1 MEGTLS
7 TSTGLGPAAST
18 AQRGPAQGLNAGVN
32 RAPATASNNPP
43 AVTNGPIDILNQPA
57 VKKSLPA
64 ILVIAALFVFALLFS
79 WIQGQNMRTLYPGMT
94 DNDRHASFQ
103 ALQNAGFSPQLDSAT
118 GELKI
123 PSDQYH
129 EARLILAS
137 QSLPSS
143 AGTGGFASLS
153 ESADMTTSQFMEQV
167 KYMNAMEQEL
177 ARSISQIS
185 TIKSARVHIAAAKQ
199 SVFVRDRTPTKA
211 SLVVTPQPGRRI
223 TDAQVQAIVHMVS
236 SSIPYLAA
244 ADVAVIDH
252 MGNLLTDSTD
262 SDTTLGITAGQL
274 GYQQRVEEIYR
285 SRIDALLTPIIGSGN
300 VQSVVNIELDFT
312 QVESTLEQYDKEGKG
327 GATRSEVLNVDTT
340 GSLSA
345 GGIPGAPSNLIQA
358 NGNTAN
364 GDATTTETAGR
375 SQTTRNYELDR
386 SVQHIKQAMGGVDK
400 VSVAIVLN
408 QRALSQK
415 LEASAG
421 RTVTDDMITA
431 EIARLTSLVEGI
443 VSYDANRGDQVKIIA
458 SDFEVIEPIEIET
471 SWMDNADLLTIG
483 QTLIAAIAFIAL
495 LMLVVR
501 PAIQATGAIKAQ
513 ERAAQKP
520 QASGH
525 AGLAQTAGVA
535 SGETERLLASDQSSS
550 SETAEQARIKSANT
564 YDEKVNLIRSL
575 VVQDSGRIANVLK
588 SVIKSG

>member
-32 RAPATASNNPP
+32 RPPTTTSNNTPATTSRPL
-43 AVTNGPIDILNQPA
+43 DLLNQPA

-143 AGTGGFASLS
+143 AGAGGFASLS
-153 ESADMTTSQFMEQV
+153 ENADMTTSQFMEQV

-177 ARSISQIS
+177 ARSVSQIS

-252 MGNLLTDSTD
+252 MGNLLTDSSD
-262 SDTTLGITAGQL
+262 SDTALGITAGQL

-285 SRIDALLTPIIGSGN
+285 SRIDAMLTPIIGSGN

-327 GATRSEVLNVDTT
+327 GVTRSEVLNVDTT
-340 GSLSA
+340 GSVSA
-345 GGIPGAPSNLIQA
+345 GGIPGAPSNLIQ
-358 NGNTAN
+358 NN
-364 GDATTTETAGR
+364 GDGAANNTETAGR

-386 SVQHIKQAMGGVDK
+386 SVQHIKQATGGVDK
-400 VSVAIVLN
+400 VSVAIVIN

-421 RTVTDDMITA
+421 RTVTDEMVTA
-431 EIARLTSLVEGI
+431 EIARLTSLVERI

-458 SDFEVIEPIEIET
+458 SDFEVMAPIEIET

-501 PAIQATGAIKAQ
+501 PAIQATSAIKAQ
-513 ERAAQKP
+513 EDATQKTETFR
-520 QASGH
+520 H
-525 AGLAQTAGVA
+525 AELAQSAGGA
-535 SGETERLLASDQSSS
+535 SGETARLLTNGQSSS
-550 SETAEQARIKSANT
+550 TETAEQARIKSANT

-575 VVQDSGRIANVLK
+575 VIQDSGRIANVLK
-588 SVIKSG
+588 SIIKSG